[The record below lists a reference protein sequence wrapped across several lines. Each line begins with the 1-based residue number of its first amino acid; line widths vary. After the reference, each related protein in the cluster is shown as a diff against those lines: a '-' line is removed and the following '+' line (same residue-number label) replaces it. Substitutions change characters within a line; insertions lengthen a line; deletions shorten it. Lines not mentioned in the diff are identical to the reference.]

1 MSSVKVAVRVRPFN
15 NRETSRDCKCIIAM
29 TGNTTAITNPKAPPG
44 CKEGT
49 KSFNY
54 DYSYW
59 SHDPTDVHFST
70 QDKVYDDIGEEMLLH
85 AFEGYNVCIFAYGQT
100 GAGKS
105 YTMMGRQEEGQEGII
120 PHICKDLFRKIKED
134 MSEDMLYSVEVSY
147 MEIYCER
154 VRDLLNPKTKNNLRV
169 REHPLL
175 GPYVEDLSKL
185 AVTNYHDIHALMDEG
200 NKARTVAATNM
211 NETSSRSHAVFTII
225 FTQRKTDKD
234 TGLATER
241 VSKISLVDLAGSER
255 ADSTG
260 AQGTRLKEGANINKS
275 LTTLGKVISALA
287 EVVSSPR
294 SSQTSL
300 LPLLFPVSCCVATL
314 VSIRNDP
321 CPFSKQNI
329 D

>member
-1 MSSVKVAVRVRPFN
+1 MFLFS
-15 NRETSRDCKCIIAM
+15 
-29 TGNTTAITNPKAPPG
+29 AIVNPKAPANT
-44 CKEGT
+44 KEAI

-54 DYSYW
+54 DYSYH
-59 SHDPTDVHFST
+59 SIDPNDAHYSS
-70 QDKVYDDIGEEMLLH
+70 QIMVYKDIGEEMLQH

-105 YTMMGRQEEGQEGII
+105 YTMMGKQEDGQEGII
-120 PHICKDLFRKIKED
+120 PQICKDLFRKINKNSSD
-134 MSEDMLYSVEVSY
+134 TLKHSVEVSY

-154 VRDLLNPKTKNNLRV
+154 VRDLLNPKNKGNLRV

-185 AVTNYHDIHALMDEG
+185 AVMSFEEIHDCIDEG

-211 NETSSRSHAVFTII
+211 NETSSRSHAVFTIF
-225 FTQRKTDKD
+225 FTQQKHDSI
-234 TGLATER
+234 TGLVTEK

-260 AQGTRLKEGANINKS
+260 AKGTRLKEGANINKS

-287 EVVSSPR
+287 EVVR
-294 SSQTSL
+294 IFF
-300 LPLLFPVSCCVATL
+300 LFL
-314 VSIRNDP
+314 
-321 CPFSKQNI
+321 KKLYQ
-329 D
+329 